1 MITQEMVEALVNFLV
16 KFSTDMLMPTM
27 GVLFIIGIALRGLIY
42 YTVKREHWFAKEFEK
57 RVHDYM
63 DEHDDRGAMSFFIL
77 AKHLLEK
84 TYYEIFIKRA
94 LHKRRNSDFIM
105 SMSDRVFLIQHG
117 VAILVRD
124 TLKQIKY
131 LKHTDNIP
139 KLKDISKNVFSNNA
153 SFSKVFGV
161 LPASLFNDVLNILP
175 GIFIISGIFGTFL
188 GIMAALP
195 ELGTMDLADPEG
207 AKLIMD
213 KFLVKISFS
222 MSSSILGI
230 VLSVSMTVVN
240 TVASPEKLFIAIVD
254 KYENALDI
262 LWNRSTDNKLPED
275 IPEFDEHRD
284 PIEVLA
290 SKALEEQLAKDKEQ
304 LRKKKEQLDK
314 LSA

>member
-1 MITQEMVEALVNFLV
+1 MITQEMVEGLVNFLV

-27 GVLFIIGIALRGLIY
+27 GVLFIVGVVLRGLIY
-42 YTVKREHWFAKEFEK
+42 FTVKREYWFAREFEK
-57 RVHDYM
+57 RVHEFM
-63 DEHDDRGAMSFFIL
+63 DESDDRGEMSFFIL
-77 AKHLLEK
+77 TKHLLEK
-84 TYYEIFIKRA
+84 TYYELFTKRA

-131 LKHTDNIP
+131 LKHTDHIP

-153 SFSKVFGV
+153 SFSRVFGII
-161 LPASLFNDVLNILP
+161 PASLFNDVLNILP

-195 ELGTMDLADPEG
+195 ELGTMDLADPAG

-230 VLSVSMTVVN
+230 VLSVTLTVIN
-240 TVASPEKLFIAIVD
+240 TTTSPEKLFISIVD
-254 KYENALDI
+254 RFENSLDI
-262 LWNRSTDNKLPED
+262 LWNRSTDNRLPED

-290 SKALEEQLAKDKEQ
+290 TKALEEQLAKDKAE
-304 LRKKKEQLDK
+304 LRKKKEQLK
-314 LSA
+314 KISA